1 PYLLLLPQHESGLH
15 SIKNTKG
22 KFFQILFSA
31 LTSFLIWYVKFKG
44 TFKKSY
50 WPKEDV
56 KMATYVVVIGVV
68 KLTNNGSNSN
78 DCILLLKRN
87 AQRRTSPN
95 KWQTPSGFINEY
107 ESAEEAVLREV
118 KEETALDGIIGRSG
132 AVFEVVDEWARWI
145 IVPFLILVNS
155 EKVVIDTREHSEFRW
170 VKVNEIS
177 NFECV
182 KGIDEDLKAVGLKN

>member
-1 PYLLLLPQHESGLH
+1 
-15 SIKNTKG
+15 
-22 KFFQILFSA
+22 
-31 LTSFLIWYVKFKG
+31 
-44 TFKKSY
+44 
-50 WPKEDV
+50 
-56 KMATYVVVIGVV
+56 MATYVVVIGVV
-68 KLTNNGSNSN
+68 KLTNNGRNSN

-145 IVPFLILVNS
+145 IIPFLILVNS